1 MLSEAFR
8 PETFDQIIGHTEAK
22 KQLTEYLT
30 ANPRGVAFLILGTAG
45 IGKTTLA
52 LTAARTF
59 GYEPLEIMILADIE
73 DLRFD
78 AARGLLGETRARFP
92 RESLR
97 WDALA
102 QRIPP
107 AGP

>member
-30 ANPRGVAFLILGTAG
+30 ANPRGVAFLISGTAG

-52 LTAARTF
+52 LTAARA
-59 GYEPLEIMILADIE
+59 LKD
-73 DLRFD
+73 
-78 AARGLLGETRARFP
+78 RGGER
-92 RESLR
+92 
-97 WDALA
+97 ALA
-102 QRIPP
+102 TMCVGVGQGSALALAR
-107 AGP
+107 A